1 MLLRSSAAL
10 RCSVLRGRSLR
21 AAAKR
26 AGEMGFVALDI
37 VGFWG
42 REKRLW
48 GGGGIE
54 FDMSWHAEKWKVV

>member
-26 AGEMGFVALDI
+26 AGEMGVVALDI
-37 VGFWG
+37 VGFG
-42 REKRLW
+42 
-48 GGGGIE
+48 
-54 FDMSWHAEKWKVV
+54 AERKGYGAVLVLSLI